1 MPRYAPG
8 AKAGWPP
15 AAAADTLPVRYL
27 AMMLLGAIAERQGR
41 YDDAAKQYRAALDT
55 FQWGQAA
62 PLALSHVYMRTG
74 REQEA
79 RASLAEHFTIT
90 RGRTVE
96 PLWTYLAN
104 PATDLGPSLDQLRAE
119 VWR

>member
-1 MPRYAPG
+1 MAAMPKPSGRFVL
-8 AKAGWPP
+8 

-27 AMMLLGAIAERQGR
+27 AMMFLGVDRGAPGALRRCRETV
-41 YDDAAKQYRAALDT
+41 RAALDT
-55 FQWGQAA
+55 FRWGQAA
-62 PLALSHVYMRTG
+62 PLALSHVLMRTG

-79 RASLAEHFTIT
+79 RETLAAHFTTT